1 MADKILTL
9 KSAVT
14 KIEDAFGLEWL
25 KNNSAGT
32 ASYPFGHPICREWQV
47 AKSISDGTSGMDR
60 QLNEVALSLMRFAQE
75 LNLVDR
81 LPNYDSAIRLRLLDP
96 QIFSKVRYEINV
108 AALYAC
114 CGYLVEFVQPSQYP
128 NVKTADLKLM
138 VKGQLIFIECTQK
151 DSYNPQPPDGQL
163 IGKLRDAIMDLQR
176 ELKSSYEI
184 LVIVLGII
192 DPKDVEKI
200 LKETKSRIISGFQGY
215 VIRKTLGCAL
225 SFKKLEPTTPGLVA
239 VYLP

>member
-1 MADKILTL
+1 
-9 KSAVT
+9 
-14 KIEDAFGLEWL
+14 
-25 KNNSAGT
+25 
-32 ASYPFGHPICREWQV
+32 
-47 AKSISDGTSGMDR
+47 MDR

-81 LPNYDSAIRLRLLDP
+81 LPNYDSAIHIRLLGP
-96 QIFSKVRYEINV
+96 QILRYEINI

-114 CGYLVEFVQPSQYP
+114 CGYLVEFIQPSQSP
-128 NVKTADLKLM
+128 NVKTADLKLV

-151 DSYNPQPPDGQL
+151 DSYNPEPRDGQL
-163 IGKLRDAIMDLQR
+163 IGRLRDAIMDLQR

-184 LVIVLGII
+184 LVIVLGIV

-239 VYLP
+239 VYLPFSQEHGVSEGTVAVDHDGKTYIDQPRRVGYYIIEAH